1 MGSWRKR
8 TARALAAIASVAA
21 VSLVAA
27 GCGAG
32 DTSASAGG
40 GGKPRIGVSVYG
52 MTSFI
57 TQGKEGMD
65 AYAKARN
72 IDLTWLSANNDVN
85 TQASQVEQFVNAG
98 LDAIIIA
105 PVQAD
110 SLAPQIAEAK
120 AKNIPV
126 ISVNTNLADT
136 SQLTATVQPDDV
148 GAGAQ
153 EMSQMAAAL
162 AGQGKIVILQGP
174 LGSSPELDRTKGIE
188 QTLARNPGI
197 QVLAKDTANWQR
209 DEAVNKTKNYL
220 SSFGSQVNAVVAEND
235 DMALGALQ
243 ALREAGR
250 TDVKVV
256 GIDGIQDGL
265 NAVKDGTMVGSS
277 LQHGRVELAT
287 GLAVALRAV
296 HKQQFNKTYTYKMP
310 AINKANVDTF
320 IDHVVTGK
328 DAFLKQLPDL
338 VEKNLQSGNIS
349 NEDLRAAS

>member
-8 TARALAAIASVAA
+8 TTRALTAIAAFAA
-21 VSLVAA
+21 VALVAA

-32 DTSASAGG
+32 DTSAQSGD

-72 IDLTWLSANNDVN
+72 IDLTWLSANDDVN

-98 LDAIIIA
+98 VDAIVIA

-110 SLAPQIAEAK
+110 SLAPQIAQAK

-126 ISVNTNLADT
+126 IAVNTSLADT
-136 SQLTATVQPDDV
+136 SQLTATVLPDDV
-148 GAGAQ
+148 SAGAQ
-153 EMSQMAAAL
+153 EMTQAAR
-162 AGQGKIVILQGP
+162 GMNSSGKIVILQGP

-188 QTLARNPGI
+188 QTLAKNPGI
-197 QVLAKDTANWQR
+197 QVLAKDTANWKR

-220 SSFGSQVNAVVAEND
+220 SSFGTQINAVVAEND

-265 NAVKDGTMVGSS
+265 NAVKDGSLVGSS
-277 LQHGRVELAT
+277 LQHGRVELAS

-296 HKQQFNKTYTYKMP
+296 KKQQFNKSYTYTMP
-310 AINKANVDTF
+310 AIEQGNVDKF

-328 DAFLKQLPDL
+328 DAFLSQLPNL
-338 VEKNLQSGNIS
+338 VEKNLENGNIS
-349 NEDLRAAS
+349 NEDLPPAS